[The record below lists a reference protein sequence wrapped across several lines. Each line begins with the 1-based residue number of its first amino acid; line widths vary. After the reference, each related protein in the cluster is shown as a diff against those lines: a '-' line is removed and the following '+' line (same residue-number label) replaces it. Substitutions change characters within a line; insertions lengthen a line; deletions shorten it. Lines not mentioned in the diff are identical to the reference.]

1 MIMDNINL
9 NALRDRAYK
18 TACEHGFHD
27 KELSNEHEIWADIP
41 NYEGLYQVSNL
52 GRIRSLDKI
61 VDNKRGIY
69 KKYGRIKTISNA
81 SYGYKSVGLC
91 KDGVRKT
98 WLIHILVAKAFI
110 PNPLGKRTINHINCN
125 KTDNRVCNLEWAT
138 YSENIKHAFAHGKKP
153 IKAQLG
159 KYGFESSRGIPIQ
172 QIDRHTKNVINI
184 FGSALEAY
192 RKTGVNKSD
201 ILSCVHGKLKSA
213 GGYIWE
219 RFTEQKLNGK
229 RY

>member
-1 MIMDNINL
+1 M
-9 NALRDRAYK
+9 K
-18 TACEHGFHD
+18 
-27 KELSNEHEIWADIP
+27 EIWKDV
-41 NYEGLYQVSNL
+41 EGVFGYQVSNL
-52 GRIRSLDKI
+52 GRVRSLFSRGG
-61 VDNKRGIY
+61 KRAYPRVMKGHIDSHGY
-69 KKYGRIKTISNA
+69 VQVTISVD
-81 SYGYKSVGLC
+81 GKSKLMFV
-91 KDGVRKT
+91 
-98 WLIHILVAKAFI
+98 HILVAKAFI

-138 YSENIKHAFAHGKKP
+138 DSENIKHAFAHGKKP

-192 RKTGVNKSD
+192 RETGVNKSD

-219 RFTEQKLNGK
+219 RFIGQKLNGK

>member
-1 MIMDNINL
+1 M
-9 NALRDRAYK
+9 K
-18 TACEHGFHD
+18 
-27 KELSNEHEIWADIP
+27 EIWKDV
-41 NYEGLYQVSNL
+41 EGVFGYQVSNL
-52 GRIRSLDKI
+52 GRVRSLFSRGG
-61 VDNKRGIY
+61 KRAYPRVMKGHIDSHGY
-69 KKYGRIKTISNA
+69 VQVTISVD
-81 SYGYKSVGLC
+81 GKSKLMFV
-91 KDGVRKT
+91 
-98 WLIHILVAKAFI
+98 HILVAKAFI

-138 YSENIKHAFAHGKKP
+138 DSENIKHAFAHGKKP

-192 RKTGVNKSD
+192 RETGVNKSD

-219 RFTEQKLNGK
+219 RFIGQKLNGK
-229 RY
+229 KY